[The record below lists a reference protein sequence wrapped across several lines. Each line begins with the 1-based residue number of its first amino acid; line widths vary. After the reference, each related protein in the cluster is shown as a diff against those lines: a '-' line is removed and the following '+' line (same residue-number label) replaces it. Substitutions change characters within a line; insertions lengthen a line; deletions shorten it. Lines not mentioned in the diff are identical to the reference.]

1 MSQTRVTLSLVTT
14 QVYWPTYCTLR
25 NTNNSNKSM
34 IKHLEVSGN
43 KKKLEAAMT
52 KKYFVLLIIQR
63 LTMIIGYT
71 VVNDY
76 N

>member
-1 MSQTRVTLSLVTT
+1 
-14 QVYWPTYCTLR
+14 
-25 NTNNSNKSM
+25 M
-34 IKHLEVSGN
+34 IKRLEVSGN

-52 KKYFVLLIIQR
+52 KKYFVLLIIQQ